1 MFDLKVLFLLFI
13 IYSVTGW
20 IIEVIA
26 TYPDTKCFVN
36 RGFLIG
42 PYCPIYGNCAIAMIL
57 LLHNVTNPILL
68 FILSIIICS
77 AGEYVTSY
85 VMEKVFHARWWD
97 YTKNKFNINGRIC
110 LTNSLAFGVLGFLL
124 IKFVNPF
131 VVGLI
136 TKLSPTMMNMLF
148 YTILILFLID
158 NVISFKVIFK
168 IKNMSIKYVHLD
180 NTKEITEK
188 VKKILSDN
196 VLAKRVF
203 KAFPNIRFKFNLKEK
218 MKVLKDKAVSIKNN
232 YKK

>member
-13 IYSVTGW
+13 VYSITGW

-42 PYCPIYGNCAIAMIL
+42 PYCPIYGNCAIAMIF

-68 FILSIIICS
+68 FVLSILICS
-77 AGEYVTSY
+77 VGEYVTSY
-85 VMEKVFHARWWD
+85 TMEKIFHARWWD
-97 YTKNKFNINGRIC
+97 YSKNKFNLNGRIC
-110 LTNSLAFGVLGFLL
+110 LVNSLAFGVLGFLL

-136 TKLSPTMMNMLF
+136 TNLSSTMMNVLF
-148 YTILILFLID
+148 YTILTLFIID

-196 VLAKRVF
+196 ILAKRVF
-203 KAFPNIRFKFNLKEK
+203 KAFPNIKFRFNLKEK
-218 MKVLKDKAVSIKNN
+218 MKVLKDKAISIKNN

>member
-13 IYSVTGW
+13 VYSITGW

-42 PYCPIYGNCAIAMIL
+42 PYCPIYGNCAIAMIF

-68 FILSIIICS
+68 FVLSILICS
-77 AGEYVTSY
+77 VGEYVTSY
-85 VMEKVFHARWWD
+85 AMEKIFHARWWD
-97 YTKNKFNINGRIC
+97 YSKNKFNLNGRIC
-110 LTNSLAFGVLGFLL
+110 LVNSLAFGVLGLLL

-136 TKLSPTMMNMLF
+136 TNLSPAMMNVLF
-148 YTILILFLID
+148 YTILTLFIID

-188 VKKILSDN
+188 VKKILSN
-196 VLAKRVF
+196 NILAKRLF

-218 MKVLKDKAVSIKNN
+218 MKILKDKAISIKNN

>member
-85 VMEKVFHARWWD
+85 VMEKLFHARWWD
-97 YTKNKFNINGRIC
+97 YTKNKFNLNGRIC
-110 LTNSLAFGVLGFLL
+110 LVNSLAFGVLGFLL

-136 TKLSPTMMNMLF
+136 TKLSPTMMNILF

-168 IKNMSIKYVHLD
+168 IKNMSVKYVHLD

-218 MKVLKDKAVSIKNN
+218 MKFLKNKAVSIKNN

>member
-13 IYSVTGW
+13 VYSITGW

-42 PYCPIYGNCAIAMIL
+42 PYCPIYGNCAIAMIF

-68 FILSIIICS
+68 FVLSILICS
-77 AGEYVTSY
+77 VGEYVTSY
-85 VMEKVFHARWWD
+85 AMEKIFHARWWD
-97 YTKNKFNINGRIC
+97 YSKNKFNLNGRIC
-110 LTNSLAFGVLGFLL
+110 LVNSLAFGVLGFLL

-131 VVGLI
+131 VVELI
-136 TKLSPTMMNMLF
+136 TKLSPTMMNVLF
-148 YTILILFLID
+148 YTMLTLFIID

-196 VLAKRVF
+196 ILAKRVF
-203 KAFPNIRFKFNLKEK
+203 KAFPNIKFRFNLKEK
-218 MKVLKDKAVSIKNN
+218 MKILKDKAISIKNN

>member
-57 LLHNVTNPILL
+57 LLHNIKDSILL

-77 AGEYVTSY
+77 VGEYVTSY
-85 VMEKVFHARWWD
+85 LMEKIFHARWWD
-97 YTKNKFNINGRIC
+97 YTKNKFNLNGRIC
-110 LTNSLAFGVLGFLL
+110 LVNSLAFGVLGFLL

-136 TKLSPTMMNMLF
+136 TKLSPTIMNILF

-168 IKNMSIKYVHLD
+168 IKNMSVKYVHLD

>member
-13 IYSVTGW
+13 VYSITGW

-42 PYCPIYGNCAIAMIL
+42 PYCPIYGNCAIAMIF

-68 FILSIIICS
+68 FVLSILICS
-77 AGEYVTSY
+77 VGEYVTSY
-85 VMEKVFHARWWD
+85 AMEKIFHARWWD
-97 YTKNKFNINGRIC
+97 YSKNKFNLNGRIC
-110 LTNSLAFGVLGFLL
+110 LVNSLAFGVLGFLL

-136 TKLSPTMMNMLF
+136 TNLSPAMMNVLF
-148 YTILILFLID
+148 YTILTLFIID

-196 VLAKRVF
+196 ILAKRVF
-203 KAFPNIRFKFNLKEK
+203 KAFPNIKFRFNLKEK
-218 MKVLKDKAVSIKNN
+218 MKVLKDKAISIKNN

>member
-13 IYSVTGW
+13 VYSITGW

-42 PYCPIYGNCAIAMIL
+42 PYCPIYGNCAIAMIF

-68 FILSIIICS
+68 FVLSILICS
-77 AGEYVTSY
+77 IGEYVTSY
-85 VMEKVFHARWWD
+85 AMEKIFHARWWD
-97 YTKNKFNINGRIC
+97 YSKNKFNLNGRIC
-110 LTNSLAFGVLGFLL
+110 LVNSLAFGVLGFLL

-136 TKLSPTMMNMLF
+136 TKLSPTMINVLF
-148 YTILILFLID
+148 YTILTLFIID

-196 VLAKRVF
+196 ILAKRVF
-203 KAFPNIRFKFNLKEK
+203 KAFPNIKFRFNLKEK
-218 MKVLKDKAVSIKNN
+218 MKVLKDKAISIKNN

>member
-13 IYSVTGW
+13 VYSITGW

-42 PYCPIYGNCAIAMIL
+42 PYCPIYGNCAIAMIF

-68 FILSIIICS
+68 FVLSILICS
-77 AGEYVTSY
+77 VGEYVTSY
-85 VMEKVFHARWWD
+85 TMEKIFHARWWD
-97 YTKNKFNINGRIC
+97 YSKNKFNLNGRIC
-110 LTNSLAFGVLGFLL
+110 LVNSLAFGVLGFLL

-131 VVGLI
+131 VVELI
-136 TKLSPTMMNMLF
+136 TKLSPIMINVLF
-148 YTILILFLID
+148 YTMLTLFIID

-196 VLAKRVF
+196 ILAKRVF
-203 KAFPNIRFKFNLKEK
+203 KEFPNIKFRFNLKEK
-218 MKVLKDKAVSIKNN
+218 MKVLKDKAISIKNN

>member
-13 IYSVTGW
+13 VYSITGW

-42 PYCPIYGNCAIAMIL
+42 PYCPIYGNCAIAMIF

-68 FILSIIICS
+68 FVLSILICS
-77 AGEYVTSY
+77 IGEYVTSY
-85 VMEKVFHARWWD
+85 AMEKIFHARWWD
-97 YTKNKFNINGRIC
+97 YSKNKFNLNGRIC
-110 LTNSLAFGVLGFLL
+110 LVNSLAFGVLGFLL

-131 VVGLI
+131 VVELI
-136 TKLSPTMMNMLF
+136 TKLSPTMMNVLF
-148 YTILILFLID
+148 YTILTLFIID

-188 VKKILSDN
+188 VKKILSN
-196 VLAKRVF
+196 NILAKRVF

>member
-77 AGEYVTSY
+77 VGEYVTSY
-85 VMEKVFHARWWD
+85 VMEKLFHARWWD

-136 TKLSPTMMNMLF
+136 TKLSPSMMNILF

-168 IKNMSIKYVHLD
+168 IKNMSVKYVHLD

>member
-1 MFDLKVLFLLFI
+1 MCDLKVLFLLFI

-57 LLHNVTNPILL
+57 LLHNIKDPILL

-77 AGEYVTSY
+77 VGEYVTSY
-85 VMEKVFHARWWD
+85 LMEKIFHARWWD
-97 YTKNKFNINGRIC
+97 YTKNKFNLNGRIC
-110 LTNSLAFGVLGFLL
+110 LVNSLAFGVLGFLL

-136 TKLSPTMMNMLF
+136 TKLSPTIMNILF

-168 IKNMSIKYVHLD
+168 IKNMSVKYVHLD

>member
-13 IYSVTGW
+13 VYSITGW

-42 PYCPIYGNCAIAMIL
+42 PYCPIYGNCAIAMIF

-68 FILSIIICS
+68 FVLSILICS
-77 AGEYVTSY
+77 IGEYVTSY
-85 VMEKVFHARWWD
+85 AMEKISHASWWD
-97 YTKNKFNINGRIC
+97 YSKNKFNLNGRIC
-110 LTNSLAFGVLGFLL
+110 LVNSLAFGVLGFLL

-136 TKLSPTMMNMLF
+136 TKLSPTIMNILF

-168 IKNMSIKYVHLD
+168 IKNMSVKYVHLD

>member
-77 AGEYVTSY
+77 VGEYVTSY
-85 VMEKVFHARWWD
+85 VMEKLFHARWWD

-136 TKLSPTMMNMLF
+136 TKLSPTMMNILF

>member
-13 IYSVTGW
+13 IYSITGW

-42 PYCPIYGNCAIAMIL
+42 PYCPIYGNCAIAMIF

-68 FILSIIICS
+68 FVLSILICS
-77 AGEYVTSY
+77 VGEYVTSY
-85 VMEKVFHARWWD
+85 AMEKIFHARWWD
-97 YTKNKFNINGRIC
+97 YSKNRFNLNGRIC
-110 LTNSLAFGVLGFLL
+110 LVNSLAFGVLGFLL

-131 VVGLI
+131 VVELI
-136 TKLSPTMMNMLF
+136 TKLSPIMINVLF
-148 YTILILFLID
+148 YTMLTLFIID

-196 VLAKRVF
+196 ILAKRVF
-203 KAFPNIRFKFNLKEK
+203 KAFPNIKFRFNLKEK
-218 MKVLKDKAVSIKNN
+218 MKVLKDKAISIKNN

>member
-85 VMEKVFHARWWD
+85 VMEKLFHARWWD
-97 YTKNKFNINGRIC
+97 YTKNKFNLNGRIC

-168 IKNMSIKYVHLD
+168 IKNMSVKYVHLD

>member
-85 VMEKVFHARWWD
+85 VMEKLFHARWWD

-110 LTNSLAFGVLGFLL
+110 LVNSLAFGVLGFLL

-136 TKLSPTMMNMLF
+136 TKLSPTMMNILF

-168 IKNMSIKYVHLD
+168 IKNMSVKYVHLD